1 MQSIDREGPL
11 LHFPRGLPEI
21 SADIDA
27 TMLPGEYS
35 LDVGLHHRTGITA
48 DYVLDVLRFTA
59 LNAAEVGEDH
69 YPWSVVRGHIR
80 PPAAWSEV
88 DAGAPRSAVSPRA
101 SETTR
106 MSDGIVTRALE
117 PGPGARRRPPD
128 PAATGGGETRVD
140 RYWGGHTVRAPRFRS
155 RRRSKRY
162 LEWRFAEYPLF
173 REFTGLWGEHG
184 GEVVL
189 DYGCGPGNDLTGLAL
204 YTGARRLIGADISE
218 QALSLAGRRLAL
230 HGVERDRVQL
240 IHIADS
246 DPGLPLEAG
255 SVDYAQSMG
264 VIHHTSDPG
273 AVLAEIERVLK
284 PGGRACVM
292 VYNRESVW
300 FHLYTAYERMVRDA
314 AFPGLSAE
322 EAFARNTDGADC
334 PISRCYRAARVHRP
348 VLCGRLRGR
357 VRGRLPVSTGVALA
371 RAELGQAIADE
382 RLDGEHREF
391 LRGLSF
397 DAAGLPMHG
406 GYHAGIGGVYRLR
419 KGARNAAIVPG
430 L

>member
-1 MQSIDREGPL
+1 MSAEMVTRVL
-11 LHFPRGLPEI
+11 KRG
-21 SADIDA
+21 
-27 TMLPGEYS
+27 
-35 LDVGLHHRTGITA
+35 
-48 DYVLDVLRFTA
+48 
-59 LNAAEVGEDH
+59 
-69 YPWSVVRGHIR
+69 
-80 PPAAWSEV
+80 
-88 DAGAPRSAVSPRA
+88 RSARA
-101 SETTR
+101 KAP
-106 MSDGIVTRALE
+106 GIQT
-117 PGPGARRRPPD
+117 
-128 PAATGGGETRVD
+128 AAGGGETSVD

-173 REFTGLWGEHG
+173 REFTGLWGEHD

-189 DYGCGPGNDLTGLAL
+189 DYGCGPGNDLTGFAL

-218 QALSLAGRRLAL
+218 QALSLAGRRLSL

-273 AVLAEIERVLK
+273 AVLAELERVLR

-300 FHLYTAYERMVRDA
+300 FHLYTAYERMVCDA

-334 PISRCYRAARVHRP
+334 PISRCYPAREFIGMCSAAGFEAEFVGGYLSRQE
-348 VLCGRLRGR
+348 LRS
-357 VRGRLPVSTGVALA
+357 LEKSWAEAL
-371 RAELGQAIADE
+371 ADE
-382 RLDGEHREF
+382 RLPGEHREF
-391 LRGLSF
+391 LRELTF
-397 DAAGLPMHG
+397 DAAGLPMHA

-419 KGARNAAIVPG
+419 KGGRDAAIVPE

>member
-1 MQSIDREGPL
+1 
-11 LHFPRGLPEI
+11 
-21 SADIDA
+21 
-27 TMLPGEYS
+27 
-35 LDVGLHHRTGITA
+35 
-48 DYVLDVLRFTA
+48 
-59 LNAAEVGEDH
+59 
-69 YPWSVVRGHIR
+69 
-80 PPAAWSEV
+80 
-88 DAGAPRSAVSPRA
+88 
-101 SETTR
+101 
-106 MSDGIVTRALE
+106 MSDGIVTRVLE
-117 PGPGARRRPPD
+117 RRPRARAKASGIQ
-128 PAATGGGETRVD
+128 AAAGGGETNVD

-264 VIHHTSDPG
+264 VIHHTSDPA
-273 AVLAEIERVLK
+273 AVLAEIERVLQA
-284 PGGRACVM
+284 GRAGMRDGLQPRKRLV
-292 VYNRESVW
+292 SPL
-300 FHLYTAYERMVRDA
+300 HGVRADGSRR
-314 AFPGLSAE
+314 GLP
-322 EAFARNTDGADC
+322 RPRRRGGV
-334 PISRCYRAARVHRP
+334 RAATPTAPTARSRAATAP
-348 VLCGRLRGR
+348 ESSSGC
-357 VRGRLPVSTGVALA
+357 A
-371 RAELGQAIADE
+371 RAAGFEAEFVGGYLSRQELRSLEQSWAEALADE
-382 RLDGEHREF
+382 RLPGEHRDF
-391 LRGLSF
+391 LRELTF
-397 DAAGLPMHG
+397 DAAGLPMHA

-419 KGARNAAIVPG
+419 KGGRDAAIVPG

>member
-1 MQSIDREGPL
+1 
-11 LHFPRGLPEI
+11 
-21 SADIDA
+21 
-27 TMLPGEYS
+27 
-35 LDVGLHHRTGITA
+35 
-48 DYVLDVLRFTA
+48 
-59 LNAAEVGEDH
+59 
-69 YPWSVVRGHIR
+69 
-80 PPAAWSEV
+80 
-88 DAGAPRSAVSPRA
+88 
-101 SETTR
+101 
-106 MSDGIVTRALE
+106 MSDGMVTRALE
-117 PGPGARRRPPD
+117 PGR
-128 PAATGGGETRVD
+128 ETKVD

-264 VIHHTSDPG
+264 VIHHTSDPA

-314 AFPGLSAE
+314 AFPGLSTE

-334 PISRCYRAARVHRP
+334 PISRCYPAPEFLGMCSAAGFEAEFVGGYLSRQE
-348 VLCGRLRGR
+348 LRS
-357 VRGRLPVSTGVALA
+357 LEQSWAEAL
-371 RAELGQAIADE
+371 ADE
-382 RLDGEHREF
+382 RLPGEHRDF
-391 LRGLSF
+391 LRALSF
-397 DAAGLPMHG
+397 DAAGLPMHA

-419 KGARNAAIVPG
+419 KGAGDAAIVPG